1 MQKRKIPQRKCIVT
15 NEMKTKK
22 ELIRIVLNKE
32 GKVFVDP
39 AGKENGRG
47 AYLSLDSNVIEKAKQ
62 TNALGRQLKTEIDP
76 AIYDELLQ
84 LVEGSKQ

>member
-39 AGKENGRG
+39 SGKENGRG

-76 AIYDELLQ
+76 GIYDELLQ
-84 LVEGSKQ
+84 LVEGSK